1 MKEVKLNIADKYG
14 ALSITACGIES
25 NYCKTVVNIST
36 YACDLKNGA
45 HIIIDED
52 GKGCQKP
59 LKRTEETTTSETEIY
74 KAALGKW
81 GPEAQTLMVF
91 EEMSEL
97 QKELCKAARGKDNK
111 EAIAEEIADVYI
123 MLRQMILLHDC
134 AEEVE
139 SYKTQKLERLAAR
152 ITEE

>member
-1 MKEVKLNIADKYG
+1 MREVELSIADKYG
-14 ALSITACGIES
+14 ALSITACGLES

-123 MLRQMILLHDC
+123 MLRQMATLHQC
-134 AEEVE
+134 EKAVE
-139 SYKTQKLERLAAR
+139 GYKTQKLERLAAR
-152 ITEE
+152 IKEE